1 MDATTTFDSKLES
14 FRKYHLLEKH
24 RIESFKDWPF
34 SEKSACSITKA
45 SEPRTFLLA
54 FKQFAHILCYLLC
67 RWQRQDSTGPELN
80 EKTIRPLV
88 LFAARPSMAGS
99 LRMIPGRST

>member
-45 SEPRTFLLA
+45 SKSRTFL
-54 FKQFAHILCYLLC
+54 IL
-67 RWQRQDSTGPELN
+67 
-80 EKTIRPLV
+80 
-88 LFAARPSMAGS
+88 
-99 LRMIPGRST
+99 